1 MKTVE
6 EFREALTAK
15 QRIARKQ
22 SFKKNKAKI
31 MRGRE
36 KAAKKKAT
44 PEKLKA
50 RAEAGARKALEN
62 KLLKGKSKSDLSFA
76 EKEKLEKKLKK
87 KGGAIKRIA
96 KKMLPG
102 VRKKD
107 AAKLQKKTEESTI
120 NEAKSSSR
128 AIYIMTGNI
137 QVGNAR
143 SDDSVKIKP
152 AVEKD
157 LWDWVEENNYIT
169 IEDIKFFVGDTD
181 DETMLHMIGHGK
193 ADISEWQKFT
203 KSLEK
208 FDRRI
213 ELERYL

>member
-6 EFREALTAK
+6 EFREALNAK

-62 KLLKGKSKSDLSFA
+62 KLLKGKSKSDLSFSA
-76 EKEKLEKKLKK
+76 KEKLEKKLKK

-96 KKMLPG
+96 KKLLPG

-107 AAKLQKKTEESTI
+107 AEKLQKKTEESTI

-169 IEDIKFFVGDTD
+169 IEDIKFYVGDD
-181 DETMLHMIGHGK
+181 DNETMIHMVGAG
-193 ADISEWQKFT
+193 AQPVREWQGFT
-203 KSLEK
+203 NDLTAY
-208 FDRRI
+208 DRRI